1 MNFIN
6 RGKIVNDFINK
17 NPPLRVEALVKALGI
32 QIKHVSL
39 PDARSAH
46 LTYDG
51 DKDKYMITVNDSEHT
66 NRKNFSIAHELGHF
80 FLHRDEVKKQ
90 KRMDRGPIESASK
103 PEERQ
108 REIEAN
114 KYASV
119 LLVSNQALDKFLSSI
134 GEEKISVERLS
145 SKFEVSTQ
153 VIRIR
158 MKSYRFHNRL
168 LHRKVTGLSA

>member
-1 MNFIN
+1 MTIIN
-6 RGKIVNDFINK
+6 RGDVLKKYINEA
-17 NPPLRVEALVKALGI
+17 PPLKIEALVQDLGI
-32 QIKHVSL
+32 EVRHTDI
-39 PDARSAH
+39 DDGASAH
-46 LTYDG
+46 LTYDEVN
-51 DKDKYMITVNDSEHT
+51 DKFVITVNDSENT

-90 KRMDRGPIESASK
+90 KRMDRGPIENASK

-134 GEEKISVERLS
+134 GEQKISVDQLS
-145 SKFEVSTQ
+145 EKFEVSTQ
-153 VIRIR
+153 VMRIR
-158 MKSYRFHNRL
+158 MKSYRFHNRFL
-168 LHRKVTGLSA
+168 YRKVTGLQA